1 MADQQLDSDS
11 TPQRKRIAVACGRCR
26 KRKIRCSGDPGA
38 GQPCSNCKNA
48 GVDECLF
55 LRVQSREAPL
65 RVEPGDF
72 AYSVGDARIYA
83 NRAQMASGMSY
94 GQDLPNLSSSD
105 VVASY
110 RGQGSTFPYTA
121 SKSYYPASCP
131 SYGTPYTDEFDYSL
145 GSPQTILNHV
155 QDQVTMMPGHW
166 SSRSKQSTADTA
178 YGNMLLA
185 SDPSSYGYGGTS
197 LVHRPAVNTDST
209 NFSFSG
215 VAASLPST
223 TSSSERLLPIPA
235 ARSSTLP
242 YPGPVKAT
250 APVTGPASGTTLA
263 DVAAAASYAAG
274 AGFDTTGLP
283 YTSSAAG
290 TLASHHPSTSS
301 QRTMS
306 SDNLS
311 YSTGGGEAIFGEHDR
326 SLLQS
331 QGSAFDLNIY
341 TAEPRRDSVSSGG
354 GHSSATYVSS
364 EQSAHD
370 THLPSQQ
377 HQQVSVTAAGY
388 MAAADS
394 PTSPHSHRHSL
405 SHSHHTTSN
414 SSSTGSTSHAD
425 SHRPAVG
432 TRH

>member
-11 TPQRKRIAVACGRCR
+11 TPQRKRIAVVCGRCR

-38 GQPCSNCKNA
+38 GQPCTNCKNA

-83 NRAQMASGMSY
+83 NRAPMAPGMSY
-94 GQDLPNLSSSD
+94 GQDLPNLSLND
-105 VVASY
+105 VAASY
-110 RGQGSTFPYTA
+110 RGGSTFPYTA

-131 SYGTPYTDEFDYSL
+131 PYGTPYTDEFGYSL

-166 SSRSKQSTADTA
+166 SSRSKQSTDTA

-223 TSSSERLLPIPA
+223 SSSERLIPVLA
-235 ARSSTLP
+235 AHSSTLP
-242 YPGPVKAT
+242 YHGPVKAT
-250 APVTGPASGTTLA
+250 APVTGPASRTTLA
-263 DVAAAASYAAG
+263 HVG
-274 AGFDTTGLP
+274 
-283 YTSSAAG
+283 
-290 TLASHHPSTSS
+290 
-301 QRTMS
+301 
-306 SDNLS
+306 
-311 YSTGGGEAIFGEHDR
+311 
-326 SLLQS
+326 
-331 QGSAFDLNIY
+331 
-341 TAEPRRDSVSSGG
+341 RRGCSG
-354 GHSSATYVSS
+354 
-364 EQSAHD
+364 
-370 THLPSQQ
+370 
-377 HQQVSVTAAGY
+377 
-388 MAAADS
+388 
-394 PTSPHSHRHSL
+394 
-405 SHSHHTTSN
+405 
-414 SSSTGSTSHAD
+414 
-425 SHRPAVG
+425 
-432 TRH
+432 